1 MTDPDPALTAQVL
14 ADAAYPPL
22 DALASPPVPDA
33 PCAGCSGI
41 TDPNCC
47 SNPANLAAAFPPYPE
62 FGYSTGLGSDDD
74 LPGMWEHADF
84 E

>member
-1 MTDPDPALTAQVL
+1 MAENDPALIARTL
-14 ADAAYPPL
+14 ADEAYPPL
-22 DALASPPVPDA
+22 DDLTPTPPRDA
-33 PCAGCSGI
+33 PCDGCSGV
-41 TDPNCC
+41 TDPSCC
-47 SNPANLAAAFPPYPE
+47 QYRPPYPE